1 MLFFLLVFCI
11 EQVVGDA
18 VADGGSAASRADNL
32 INFARRQTNISNT
45 VHSSEAGKGFT
56 YIQM

>member
-45 VHSSEAGKGFT
+45 VHSSEAG
-56 YIQM
+56 